1 MNKGGSY
8 YVKKMTGETTEL
20 RSDKRKKREE
30 RGDIE
35 KREKNREKQRKRE
48 IQREKE
54 REKREKERKREKRCP
69 GSINI
74 NLHSIR
80 KKKN

>member
-1 MNKGGSY
+1 MIMNKGGSY

-35 KREKNREKQRKRE
+35 KREKNREK
-48 IQREKE
+48 
-54 REKREKERKREKRCP
+54 
-69 GSINI
+69 
-74 NLHSIR
+74 
-80 KKKN
+80 